1 MLFDDTWAIPHVI
14 STLVA
19 TAFLLASVHRPLLA
33 RKLYA
38 ALFVYATLV
47 NAAVAFF
54 KPLSYLDNA
63 RYALLESY
71 RSFILGWFADHIALV
86 VGSISFAQ
94 ALITA
99 GLIIGGVWARA
110 SLSAAIIFFVAI
122 SPLGVAS
129 AFPSSLIWALGA
141 GWLLFNVE
149 GRRSLEGSLPR
160 LSPGGLAAG
169 A

>member
-14 STLVA
+14 SVLIA
-19 TAFLLASVHRPLLA
+19 TGFLLASVYRPLLA

-47 NAAVAFF
+47 NAAVVFY

-71 RSFILGWFADHIALV
+71 RSFILGWFADHIGLV
-86 VGSISFAQ
+86 VGSISFGQ

-99 GLIIGGVWARA
+99 GLIVGGKWARA
-110 SLSAAIIFFVAI
+110 AMLGAIIFFVAI
-122 SPLGVAS
+122 TPLGVAS
-129 AFPSSLIWALGA
+129 AFPSSLIWAVGA
-141 GWLLFNVE
+141 GWLLFNGE

-160 LSPGGLAAG
+160 LSPRGLAA
-169 A
+169 

>member
-14 STLVA
+14 SILIA
-19 TAFLLASVHRPLLA
+19 TGFLLAAAYRPLLA

-47 NAAVAFF
+47 NAAVALY

-63 RYALLESY
+63 RYALLEGY
-71 RSFILGWFADHIALV
+71 RSFILGWFADHIGVV
-86 VGSISFAQ
+86 VGSISVGQ

-99 GLIIGGVWARA
+99 GLIVGGVWARA
-110 SLSAAIIFFVAI
+110 ALVAAIVFFLAI

-129 AFPSSLIWALGA
+129 AFPSSLIWAMGA
-141 GWLLFNVE
+141 GWLLANGVA
-149 GRRSLEGSLPR
+149 RKSLDGSLPR
-160 LSPGGLAAG
+160 LAPGGLAA
-169 A
+169 

>member
-1 MLFDDTWAIPHVI
+1 MLFDDTWAIPHALSI
-14 STLVA
+14 LIA

-33 RKLYA
+33 RKMYA

-47 NAAVAFF
+47 NAAVAVY

-71 RSFILGWFADHIALV
+71 RSFILGWFSHHIGLV

-99 GLIIGGVWARA
+99 GLIIGGIWARA
-110 SLSAAIIFFVAI
+110 SLAAAIVFFIAI

-129 AFPSSLIWALGA
+129 AFPSTLIWALGA
-141 GWLLFNVE
+141 GWLLFNGA
-149 GRRSLEGSLPR
+149 GRRSLDGSLPR
-160 LSPGGLAAG
+160 LSPNGLAT
-169 A
+169 

>member
-14 STLVA
+14 SILIA
-19 TAFLLASVHRPLLA
+19 TSFLLAAVHRPLLA

-47 NAAVAFF
+47 NAAVAMY

-71 RSFILGWFADHIALV
+71 RSFILGWFADHVGLV
-86 VGSISFAQ
+86 VGSISICQ

-99 GLIIGGVWARA
+99 GLIVGGVWARA
-110 SLSAAIIFFVAI
+110 ALVGAILFFLAI

-129 AFPSSLIWALGA
+129 AFPSSLVWALGA
-141 GWLLFNVE
+141 AWLLVN
-149 GRRSLEGSLPR
+149 GAARKSLEGSLPR
-160 LSPGGLAAG
+160 LAAHG
-169 A
+169 IPV